1 MAINYSEN
9 LQRFKALI
17 ENGAKN
23 YRGKEKKAEIKNL
36 LYWFVDNC
44 PSKKGPEKSKK
55 FSGYGICKNSDY
67 KKLKHRIIDKV
78 KLKKEVSYKYC
89 KNHSEMKKLISE
101 IERIYSSKCKPTIY
115 FSKGEFEEM
124 DSLYIRIR
132 NSFAHGNYFK
142 KGNYYI
148 LWNES
153 GSNNK
158 KNLSSFM
165 TLKYEHLKAIY
176 DALSDY

>member
-1 MAINYSEN
+1 
-9 LQRFKALI
+9 
-17 ENGAKN
+17 
-23 YRGKEKKAEIKNL
+23 
-36 LYWFVDNC
+36 
-44 PSKKGPEKSKK
+44 
-55 FSGYGICKNSDY
+55 
-67 KKLKHRIIDKV
+67 
-78 KLKKEVSYKYC
+78 
-89 KNHSEMKKLISE
+89 MKKLISE
-101 IERIYSSKCKPTIY
+101 IERIYSSRGKPTIY